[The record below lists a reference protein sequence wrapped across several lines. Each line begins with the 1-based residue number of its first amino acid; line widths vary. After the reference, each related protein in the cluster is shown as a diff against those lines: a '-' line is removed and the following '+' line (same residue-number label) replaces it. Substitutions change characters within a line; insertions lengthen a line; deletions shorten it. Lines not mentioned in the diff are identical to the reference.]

1 MKIALLRS
9 NVHQWGGAERYVWSL
24 ARELSRRGHEVH
36 VFARRWE
43 EPPGSSVTFHKVP
56 FLGGLSFLKV
66 ITFALFSRAMLR
78 RESFDIVH
86 SFERTF
92 PQDIYRAGDGLHRE
106 WLRVSASH
114 LPFWLRW
121 SRRLNPL
128 HWSILWLEG
137 LILKEPSCRVTAISR
152 RGAQE
157 IGHHFPERA
166 GRVPVLF
173 NGVDVEEFSLEKRR
187 FRREVRERLGL
198 GPQDFV
204 VLFVGTGFFRKG
216 LGPLIRAL
224 GLLKARGREVRLL
237 IAGRSAPYP
246 YRRVARALGVEGWL
260 SFAGGSREVSKLYGA
275 SDAFVLPA
283 LYEPFG
289 NVCLEALASGL
300 PAILSSRSG
309 GAEIL
314 THGENGLVLSDPKD
328 PEEIAR
334 LIEKVMDPEFSRKL
348 GEAGRRLA
356 ERFTIA
362 ANADA
367 TEALYREVLEAK
379 QRLSAGLLR
388 EGAPVR

>member
-9 NVHQWGGAERYVWSL
+9 SVHPWGGAERYVWSL
-24 ARELSRRGHEVH
+24 AGELSRRGHEVH

-56 FLGGLSFLKV
+56 VLGGLSFLKV
-66 ITFALFSRAMLR
+66 LTFALLSQAMLR
-78 RESFDIVH
+78 GESFDIIH
-86 SFERTF
+86 SFDRTL

-106 WLRVSASH
+106 WLRVSAPH

-121 SRRLNPL
+121 SRWLNPL

-137 LILKEPSCRVTAISR
+137 KILREKSCRVTAISK
-152 RGAQE
+152 RGAKE
-157 IGHHFPERA
+157 IARHFPQRA
-166 GRVPVLF
+166 GSVPVLF
-173 NGVDVEEFSLEKRR
+173 NGVDLEEFSPEKRR
-187 FRREVRERLGL
+187 FRQEMRERLGL
-198 GPQDFV
+198 GLEDFV

-224 GLLKARGREVRLL
+224 GLLKARGKEVRLL
-237 IAGRSAPYP
+237 VAGRSAPYS
-246 YRRVARALGVEGWL
+246 YRRLARDLGVEGWL
-260 SFAGGSREVSKLYGA
+260 FFAGGSREVSKLYGA

-300 PAILSSRSG
+300 PTILSSRSG

-314 THGENGLVLSDPKD
+314 THGEDGLLVSDPGD

-334 LIEKVMDPEFSRKL
+334 LIERVMDKEFSRKL
-348 GEAGRRLA
+348 GEAARRLA

-379 QRLSAGLLR
+379 NRQNAGLPR